1 MDKLFSF
8 CTYTDKQPSVTDAAD
23 EIVTIFRMAG
33 LQSAFARLLKRA
45 CEHCPVYYIYL
56 AMVPLDG
63 SFVVN
68 ILDTENYES
77 SPTKWRRPD
86 GFLPLLFPERLRE
99 VVVCDDV
106 DPSSEFRKFPDA
118 PQPSLFARA
127 RSIVRYPLFQIG
139 HSLVLINFWANIPK
153 AFSPE
158 AVERLQQLTQPLG
171 LALFAALAGSSRK
184 RQEEELSQT
193 TFGLLNLC
201 PNLELLRHDIRLAA
215 SADSTVLLLGE
226 TGVGKECAAR
236 ALHEL
241 SSRRSGPFIS
251 VNCGAIPESLIESL
265 LFGHEK
271 GAFTGASFT
280 RAGYFEQ
287 AQGGTIFLDEIGEMT
302 LSAQVHL
309 LKVLENRTFHRLGGA
324 SICADV
330 RVIAA
335 THDDLPQKVRQ
346 GTFRADLWYRLAVLP
361 LIIPPLRNR
370 KGDIVGLVRHFMHK
384 HSKKLGI
391 EREITVPEKE
401 ITRLFTYDWPGNVRE
416 LEHVV
421 ERSLILN
428 RDREDKE
435 FRFDF
440 GIPLSNNVENPAT
453 SACALTE
460 DLPTLEVLT
469 ERYIREVLRRT
480 QGRIL
485 GKKGAAEILGIHYST
500 LRRKL
505 LSMGMSLPRAHEHA
519 ENTVDPE
526 KSNKTGAEKRRS

>member
-8 CTYTDKQPSVTDAAD
+8 CTYTDKQSSVADAAD

-56 AMVPLDG
+56 AMVPLDA

-139 HSLVLINFWANIPK
+139 HSLVIINFWASIPK

-158 AVERLQQLTQPLG
+158 SVEHLQQLTQPLG
-171 LALFAALAGSSRK
+171 LALFAALAGSTRK

-193 TFGLLNLC
+193 AFGLLNLC
-201 PNLELLRHDIRLAA
+201 PNLELLRHDIQLAA

-241 SSRRSGPFIS
+241 SARRSGPFIS

-287 AQGGTIFLDEIGEMT
+287 AQGGTLFLDEIGEMT

-346 GTFRADLWYRLAVLP
+346 GSFRADLWYRLAVLP
-361 LIIPPLRNR
+361 LTIPPLRNR
-370 KGDIVGLVRHFMHK
+370 KGDIVGLVRHFIHK
-384 HSKKLGI
+384 HRKKLGI

-428 RDREDKE
+428 RDREDKD

-440 GIPLSNNVENPAT
+440 GIPLSSSSESPAAAT
-453 SACALTE
+453 CALTE

-480 QGRIL
+480 QGRLL
-485 GKKGAAEILGIHYST
+485 GKNGAAEILGIHYST

-505 LSMGMSLPRAHEHA
+505 LSMGMTLPRAHDPAEHTA
-519 ENTVDPE
+519 DPE
-526 KSNKTGAEKRRS
+526 KSNKDGSEKRRS